1 MPYVEFH
8 RWILAA
14 VLAMARIGGAFAICP
29 ALTESMIP
37 GVARRASVLGFAVV
51 AIPVIHAGMP
61 PGEPIWWMFALIAFK
76 EALIGFLIGFFAA
89 IPFWIAENIGN
100 FIDNQRGATMGEVYS
115 PLSGAQVSTTGI
127 FFTQIVSTLFF
138 VGGAVFV
145 FLGALYKSYALWPVF
160 PPDFSGAFLPAAIP
174 FATDAPAQILGALD
188 GMLRTTVIIA
198 APVIILMFLATIGLG
213 LVNRTAPQLNVFFLS
228 MPVKSALGI
237 AMLIIYLPFI
247 LDMLM
252 YTKDSAILLPVQKLL
267 GG

>member
-37 GVARRASVLGFAVV
+37 GVARRAATFGFAVLAV
-51 AIPVIHAGMP
+51 PFIHEAMP
-61 PGEPIWWMFALIAFK
+61 AGEPIWWVFAVIAAK
-76 EALIGFLIGFFAA
+76 EAIIGFLIGFFAA
-89 IPFWIAENIGN
+89 IPFWIAENVGN

-115 PLSGAQVSTTGI
+115 PLNGAQVSTTGI

-138 VGGAVFV
+138 IGGAIFL
-145 FLGALYKSYALWPVF
+145 FLGALYSSYGIWPVF
-160 PPDFSGAFLPAAIP
+160 AEGLS
-174 FATDAPAQILGALD
+174 FAPNTPAQILGSLD
-188 GMLRTTVIIA
+188 GMLKTTVVIS
-198 APVIILMFLATIGLG
+198 APVIIVMFLATIGLG

-228 MPVKSALGI
+228 MPVKSALGV

-247 LDMLM
+247 MDMLM
-252 YTKDSAILLPVQKLL
+252 YTKEGAILIPVRKLI